1 MNITIFFTSDCLTLF
16 VKITKIKKELF
27 TGLPSEIQH
36 VTTLMTPTLIA
47 QGDTKGFKPQIGL
60 QCSYR
65 PGTLLLEIFGH
76 PAILIISTLLTL
88 LLLSMVVFVI
98 YPNVDSTNGFSV
110 LQLQLSFDTDHAQRI
125 VAAWGDQGR
134 YYYVKWLFTGYLLAI
149 AYGVMLTALLIR
161 ARLLRNLSTN
171 QQQSSSIKSF
181 PWILLLPTL
190 AATLDV
196 IENSLHLCFLSNQLT
211 SEISFQALCLT
222 SVAKWISLT
231 AVLVYLVSSSSAR
244 TSPD

>member
-1 MNITIFFTSDCLTLF
+1 VNITIFFTSDCLTLF

-47 QGDTKGFKPQIGL
+47 QGYTKGFKPQIGL

-110 LQLQLSFDTDHAQRI
+110 LQLQLSFDTDHARRI